1 MRDALAQK
9 TQLFLARTQAN
20 VDRDL
25 AQPPEQVIEPVL
37 PGIGHRDDHGIERLE
52 ACARNPL
59 VEIAVAVPAPR
70 REAARLRGIGQDAR
84 DPDARHRLARE
95 IAGAALAE
103 RAGAPEGHAA

>member
-52 ACARNPL
+52 ACARNQL
-59 VEIAVAVPAPR
+59 VEIAVAVPASR
-70 REAARLRGIGQDAR
+70 GTAARLCGIGENAR
-84 DPDARHRLARE
+84 DRKSVVKGKSGSVRVDCSGRRILKKKKN
-95 IAGAALAE
+95 
-103 RAGAPEGHAA
+103 